1 MFGAAKKLTAVI
13 ISLCMLAAC
22 SAQAPSIGE
31 NAAQEIITAIIPE
44 STPAPSSLP
53 DELKGDAAGQEVLS
67 SALDLASARPMLNAL
82 AQAVIRA

>member
-44 STPAPSSLP
+44 TTPAPSPLP

-67 SALDLASARPMLNAL
+67 SALWLR
-82 AQAVIRA
+82 R